1 MALSGLERYGKGA
14 QRSRLLAAGHA
25 MRSAV
30 HVPAAVAASVTEH
43 ILAWVKSQHQVV
55 HLPELRRLADLMMQV
70 QGGGEGRHWRV
81 GEGGGERGD
90 NGGRGC
96 GEGRKQTSSGCRCR
110 GGGLR
115 GTSGRCGWGENSY
128 RWQMMMME
136 HCRAPE
142 RPRLPGC
149 PCLHQGQYLFHDM
162 FVLAICNFCPSSVIL
177 PQVCLSHL
185 CLGFV

>member
-70 QGGGEGRHWRV
+70 RGGYREGKTLVCVGGGIWC
-81 GEGGGERGD
+81 GGGAGW
-90 NGGRGC
+90 GA
-96 GEGRKQTSSGCRCR
+96 
-110 GGGLR
+110 GGLVVA
-115 GTSGRCGWGENSY
+115 GKGGPL
-128 RWQMMMME
+128 
-136 HCRAPE
+136 A
-142 RPRLPGC
+142 GC
-149 PCLHQGQYLFHDM
+149 NC
-162 FVLAICNFCPSSVIL
+162 
-177 PQVCLSHL
+177 
-185 CLGFV
+185 